1 MTSPGTLSGQ
11 EFVGIPQ
18 GETLKEKCR
27 KDKKSWDS
35 EIFLKLITL
44 PVQNSTSPILE
55 GDDSNWGTV
64 CIGIT

>member
-18 GETLKEKCR
+18 GETLKENCR

-35 EIFLKLITL
+35 EIF
-44 PVQNSTSPILE
+44 
-55 GDDSNWGTV
+55 
-64 CIGIT
+64 